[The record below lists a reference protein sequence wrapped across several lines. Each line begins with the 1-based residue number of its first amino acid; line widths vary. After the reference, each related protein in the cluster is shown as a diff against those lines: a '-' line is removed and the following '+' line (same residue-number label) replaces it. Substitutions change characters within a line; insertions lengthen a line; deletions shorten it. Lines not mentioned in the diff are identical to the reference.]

1 MHIFHLNAGSFT
13 SEDVSF
19 WLHVYSFVV
28 YIKKKRFMHMLAAL
42 FNVYVWLLWYADR
55 LYDGQTYKA

>member
-1 MHIFHLNAGSFT
+1 
-13 SEDVSF
+13 
-19 WLHVYSFVV
+19 
-28 YIKKKRFMHMLAAL
+28 MHMLAAL